1 MYRDLNCSEKYL
13 WKEKWL
19 YKQQEKRDK
28 NISFELLENE
38 VQNVKYLQQEKKVQ
52 YQSWALATT
61 VATTGQCFKATDLLC
76 TETSKTAF
84 LCIETSK
91 TALLCPETF

>member
-13 WKEKWL
+13 WKEKCL

-61 VATTGQCFKATDLLC
+61 VATTGQCFKATTMFLYEHW
-76 TETSKTAF
+76 ETP
-84 LCIETSK
+84 L
-91 TALLCPETF
+91 